1 MLGTTIHS
9 HYKIVKFL
17 GIGRSGSAY
26 LAEDLDLLE
35 HPPCLVKKFQDNND
49 SSIAKPLIQKLF
61 EVQAAIQHKVGQH
74 PQIPTL
80 IAKFEEDRNLYLVRE
95 YIDGEQLSQEL
106 AQGSIWSQIQVFDFL
121 MDLMGILSFVHSF
134 RYIHQDIHPKN
145 IIRRNDDGRFNLI
158 GFSAVKDLGSV
169 WHNIPRQDD
178 LQVNVSIGT
187 PGYIPYEQEQNAAQ
201 FNSDIYAVGV
211 IAIQA
216 LTGKFPIVQDPRT
229 YELSWRDGANINLRL
244 MDIIDKMVRP
254 DYHNRYQSAIEVLG
268 DLQSFALTQIPP
280 SKFDRL
286 KPHLIFGATACTL
299 LLGFGAVK
307 LLSASA
313 DKPHRSPTVATAS
326 ITPVS
331 TDRATIVSSNHLSW
345 QTYLDAPAGVR
356 IKYYPTWHLED
367 IHNLVTGEN
376 VIFISPKQSSI
387 DQYRENVSIR
397 VENLTNQQTTLTDY
411 TKSAIAEITK
421 YYKDAKIIESSGIQ
435 LARKP
440 ANLVVYTGKDEN
452 AMPIKNLEVWT
463 VDRGKAYI
471 LTYKAEPKQYY
482 GFLQTVMTMINS
494 FELN

>member
-1 MLGTTIHS
+1 M
-9 HYKIVKFL
+9 
-17 GIGRSGSAY
+17 
-26 LAEDLDLLE
+26 
-35 HPPCLVKKFQDNND
+35 
-49 SSIAKPLIQKLF
+49 
-61 EVQAAIQHKVGQH
+61 
-74 PQIPTL
+74 
-80 IAKFEEDRNLYLVRE
+80 
-95 YIDGEQLSQEL
+95 
-106 AQGSIWSQIQVFDFL
+106 
-121 MDLMGILSFVHSF
+121 
-134 RYIHQDIHPKN
+134 
-145 IIRRNDDGRFNLI
+145 
-158 GFSAVKDLGSV
+158 
-169 WHNIPRQDD
+169 
-178 LQVNVSIGT
+178 NVSIGT